1 MFMGDV
7 ETGRKAARSR
17 PEGAPFS
24 FAEAAPPR

>member
-7 ETGRKAARSR
+7 ATGRKAAWARLGST
-17 PEGAPFS
+17 PFS